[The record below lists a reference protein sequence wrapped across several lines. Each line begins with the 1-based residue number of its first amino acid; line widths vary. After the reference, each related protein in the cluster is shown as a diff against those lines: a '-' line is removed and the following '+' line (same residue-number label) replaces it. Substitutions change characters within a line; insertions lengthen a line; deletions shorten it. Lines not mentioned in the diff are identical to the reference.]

1 MNTSKKTP
9 KVSIIL
15 TSYNHGKYLGEAIES
30 VLNQTFQDF
39 ELIIWDDVSA
49 DDSWRII
56 SEYSDDRIKA
66 FRNEVNRGPVFGIN
80 KAISELAT
88 GDYIAIHHSD
98 DVWETTKLQQQV
110 DFLNVHPEI
119 GAVFSNA
126 LAINEKGLPLDDVTH
141 FYTNVFQQTNK
152 TRHEWL
158 HFFFTQANV
167 LCHPSVLIRKQCY
180 ADCGLYRPMLAQ
192 LPDFDMWVRL
202 CLKYEIHILP
212 ERLIRFRVLNQEAN
226 TSGNRPETRIRWN
239 YEFHKVLDNY
249 QLINSFDD
257 LVSIFPAA
265 QTYYRGVNT
274 SIKFALAMV
283 ALKEQ
288 NSSFTDLFAQNIL
301 FTLISDPKQLTLIKE
316 QYAFDCL
323 SFINITA
330 QHDIFSCEK
339 TSNLQQKIADDDV
352 QINHLQQEIANRDT
366 KIKQLISNQ
375 DSSLKTNLLWIWKII
390 TRLRQLP
397 WRIINSLRQTLE
409 KTASQQPTIAEKP
422 HFAPPS
428 DDCCFIVPFNYPLE
442 NPSVEPS
449 LAVICHLYYPTMI
462 DEFKH
467 YLSNIPFAFDLFITT
482 DTEEKK
488 QTLAYSLLQWH
499 KGKVEI
505 RIAPNRGR
513 DIAPKLLACRDIYN
527 RYEFFLHIHS
537 KKSPH
542 AEDITEGWRGYLLET
557 LLGSEQIVRSVF
569 AAFAADSQLGM
580 IAPEHFEP
588 IRSHIGWGWNFSV
601 ANAFSKRLGI
611 NLSLN
616 SKLDFP
622 SGSMFWGRSAALK
635 PLLSMNLTL
644 DDFPPENNQI
654 DATLAHIIERMYF
667 FVCEA
672 AGYRWIKIAN
682 PTLKRK
688 LSIASKDTLVESIE
702 RAQYHLLASPENELP
717 HP

>member
-1 MNTSKKTP
+1 MNTSKKPPT
-9 KVSIIL
+9 VSVIL

-39 ELIIWDDVSA
+39 ELFIWDDASA
-49 DDSWRII
+49 DDSWHII
-56 SEYSDDRIKA
+56 SAYHDDRIKA
-66 FRNEVNRGPVFGIN
+66 FRNEINRGPVFGIN

-110 DFLNVHPEI
+110 DFLNTHPEI

-126 LAINEKGLPLDDVTH
+126 LAINEEGLPLVDVPH
-141 FYTNVFQQTNK
+141 FYANVFQQTNK

-158 HFFFTQANV
+158 HFFFTQANA

-180 ADCGLYRPMLAQ
+180 EDCGLYRPMLAQ
-192 LPDFDMWVRL
+192 LPDFDMWIRL
-202 CLKYEIHILP
+202 CLKYEIYILP
-212 ERLIRFRVLNQEAN
+212 EPLIRFRVLNQEAN
-226 TSGNRPETRIRWN
+226 TSGNRPETRIRWS
-239 YEFHKVLDNY
+239 YEFYKVLDNY
-249 QLINSFDD
+249 QSIHSFDD
-257 LVSIFPAA
+257 LVRIFPTA
-265 QTYYRGVNT
+265 QTYYRGTDT
-274 SIKFALAMV
+274 SVQFALAMV
-283 ALKEQ
+283 ALKEE
-288 NSSFTDLFAQNIL
+288 NSTFTELFAQNIL
-301 FTLISDPKQLTLIKE
+301 FSLISDPKQLTLIKQ
-316 QYAFDCL
+316 QYDFDYL

-339 TSNLQQKIADDDV
+339 TQTLQQDITDRDAQIKKFLAD
-352 QINHLQQEIANRDT
+352 NQEPA
-366 KIKQLISNQ
+366 
-375 DSSLKTNLLWIWKII
+375 LKTNLLWIWKII
-390 TRLRQLP
+390 NRLRQ
-397 WRIINSLRQTLE
+397 SLARKMSRQPI
-409 KTASQQPTIAEKP
+409 SSEKP

-428 DDCCFIVPFNYPLE
+428 DDCCFIVPFSYPLE
-442 NPSVEPS
+442 NPSVEPN
-449 LAVICHLYYPTMI
+449 LAVICHLYYPAMI
-462 DEFKH
+462 EEFKR

-488 QTLAYSLLQWH
+488 QTIAYSLLQWH

-513 DIAPKLLACRDIYN
+513 DIAPKLLACRDIYEH
-527 RYEFFLHIHS
+527 YEFFLHIHS

-542 AEDITEGWRGYLLET
+542 AEDITEGWRYYLLET
-557 LLGSEQIVRSVF
+557 LLGSEQIVQSVF

-588 IRSHIGWGWNFSV
+588 IRSHIGWGWNFPV
-601 ANAFSKRLGI
+601 AKAFSSRLGL
-611 NLSLN
+611 NLSPN

-635 PLLSMNLTL
+635 PLLTMNLTS
-644 DDFPPENNQI
+644 DDFPLEDNQI

-667 FVCEA
+667 FICEL

-682 PTLKRK
+682 PKLKRT
-688 LSIASKDTLVESIE
+688 LSVTSKDALIESIQ
-702 RAQYHLLASPENELP
+702 RTQYHLLASHENVLP
-717 HP
+717 

>member
-1 MNTSKKTP
+1 MIACDKTPENINQRMNTSKKPPT
-9 KVSIIL
+9 VSVIL
-15 TSYNHGKYLGEAIES
+15 TSYNHGKFLSEAIES
-30 VLNQTFQDF
+30 VLNQTFQNF
-39 ELIIWDDVSA
+39 ELIIWDDASA
-49 DDSWRII
+49 DDSWHII
-56 SEYSDDRIKA
+56 SEYRDIRIKA
-66 FRNEVNRGPVFGIN
+66 FRNEVNRGPVFGVN
-80 KAISELAT
+80 KAISEIAMSE
-88 GDYIAIHHSD
+88 YIAIHHSD

-110 DFLNVHPEI
+110 DFLNTHPEI

-126 LAINEKGLPLDDVTH
+126 LAINEEGLPLVDVPH
-141 FYTNVFQQTNK
+141 FYANVFQQTNK

-158 HFFFTQANV
+158 RFFFTQANA

-180 ADCGLYRPMLAQ
+180 EDCGLYRPMLAQ

-202 CLKYEIHILP
+202 CLKYEIYILP
-212 ERLIRFRVLNQEAN
+212 EPLIRFRVLNQEAN
-226 TSGNRPETRIRWN
+226 TSGNRPETRIRWS
-239 YEFHKVLDNY
+239 YEFYKVLANY
-249 QLINSFDD
+249 LSIHSFDE
-257 LVSIFPAA
+257 LLSIFPTA
-265 QTYYRGVNT
+265 QTYYRGTDT
-274 SIKFALAMV
+274 SVHFALAMI
-283 ALKEQ
+283 ALAEK
-288 NSSFTDLFAQNIL
+288 NSPFTELFAQNTL
-301 FTLISDPKQLTLIKE
+301 FSLISDPDKQVQLKQL
-316 QYAFDCL
+316 YDFDCL

-330 QHDIFSCEK
+330 QHDIFSSEK
-339 TSNLQQKIADDDV
+339 T
-352 QINHLQQEIANRDT
+352 QILQQEIADRDAQ
-366 KIKQLISNQ
+366 IKQLLTNRHRT
-375 DSSLKTNLLWIWKII
+375 LKANLLWIWTII
-390 TRLRQLP
+390 NKLRQ
-397 WRIINSLRQTLE
+397 SLARKMSRQP
-409 KTASQQPTIAEKP
+409 AISEKP
-422 HFAPPS
+422 HFSPPS
-428 DDCCFIVPFNYPLE
+428 DDCCFIVPFSYPLE

-449 LAVICHLYYPTMI
+449 LAVICHLYYPAMI
-462 DEFKH
+462 EEFKH

-488 QTLAYSLLQWH
+488 QTIAYSLLQWH
-499 KGKVEI
+499 KGKVDI

-513 DIAPKLLACRDIYN
+513 DIAPKLLACRDVYD

-542 AEDITEGWRGYLLET
+542 AEDITTGWRYYLLET

-588 IRSHIGWGWNFSV
+588 IRSNIGWGWNFPI
-601 ANAFSKRLGI
+601 AKAFSNRLGM

-667 FVCEA
+667 FICEA
-672 AGYRWIKIAN
+672 AGYRWIKISN
-682 PTLKRK
+682 PKLKRR
-688 LSIASKDTLVESIE
+688 LSITSKDTLVESIE
-702 RAQYHLLASPENELP
+702 RTQYHLLASHENELP